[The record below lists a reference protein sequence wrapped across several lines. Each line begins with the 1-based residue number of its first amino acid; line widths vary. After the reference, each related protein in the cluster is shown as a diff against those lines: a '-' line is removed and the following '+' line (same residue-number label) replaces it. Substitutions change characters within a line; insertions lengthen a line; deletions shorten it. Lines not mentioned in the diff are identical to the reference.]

1 MSLFRTV
8 PLALHG
14 VIEIV
19 VAPVLIAAP
28 FVLGFGYAAGAAS
41 IALGALLMGL
51 ALSTHGDVR
60 TIPLSTHAGFDY
72 VIAALAIAA
81 GSLLA
86 LGDAPLVATVFLVG
100 FGAAHMA
107 LTASTRFSVRG
118 A

>member
-1 MSLFRTV
+1 MTLFRTV
-8 PLALHG
+8 PLAIHG

-19 VAPVLIAAP
+19 AAPVLIAAP

-41 IALGALLMGL
+41 IALGTMLMGL
-51 ALSTHGDVR
+51 ALSTHGEQR
-60 TIPLSTHAGFDY
+60 TIPLTAHAGFDY
-72 VIAALAIAA
+72 LIGSLAIAT
-81 GSLLA
+81 GLA
-86 LGDAPLVATVFLVG
+86 LSFTDAPVVATAFLAG

>member
-1 MSLFRTV
+1 MTLFRAI

-14 VIEIV
+14 VMEIV
-19 VAPVLIAAP
+19 AAPVLIAAP

-41 IALGALLMGL
+41 IALAALLMGL
-51 ALSTHGDVR
+51 ALSTHGDIR
-60 TIPLSTHAGFDY
+60 TISLSAHAGFDY

-81 GSLLA
+81 GCLLA
-86 LGDAPLVATVFLVG
+86 LGEAPVIATVFLVG

>member
-8 PLALHG
+8 PLAIHG

-19 VAPVLIAAP
+19 AAPVLIAAP

-51 ALSTHGDVR
+51 ALSTHGDIR
-60 TIPLSTHAGFDY
+60 TISLSTHAGFDY

-81 GSLLA
+81 GCLLA
-86 LGDAPLVATVFLVG
+86 LGEAPVIATVFLVG

>member
-8 PLALHG
+8 PLAIHG

-19 VAPVLIAAP
+19 AAPVLIAAP
-28 FVLGFGYAAGAAS
+28 FLLGFGYAAGAAS
-41 IALGALLMGL
+41 IALGTVLMGL

-60 TIPLSTHAGFDY
+60 SIPLSAHAGFDY
-72 VIAALAIAA
+72 VIATVAIAA
-81 GSLLA
+81 GVLLA

-100 FGAAHMA
+100 FGAAHTA

-118 A
+118 T

>member
-1 MSLFRTV
+1 MSLFRGI

-19 VAPVLIAAP
+19 AAPVLIAAP

-60 TIPLSTHAGFDY
+60 TVSLNAHAGFDY

-81 GSLLA
+81 GCLLA
-86 LGDAPLVATVFLVG
+86 LGNAPLVATVFLVG

-118 A
+118 T